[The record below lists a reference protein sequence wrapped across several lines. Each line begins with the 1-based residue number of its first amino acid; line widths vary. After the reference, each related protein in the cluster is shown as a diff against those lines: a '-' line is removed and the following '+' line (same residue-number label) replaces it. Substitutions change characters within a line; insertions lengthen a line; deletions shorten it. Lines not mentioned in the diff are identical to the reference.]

1 MDIVKLLDQARAR
14 IDVLKH
20 PFYER
25 WSAGTLRP
33 EELRL
38 YAGQYRHAVV
48 ALADASQAVADLAPQ
63 GIREGLQRH
72 AQEERSHVELWDELA
87 RALGAEPVAEALP
100 QTARCAQAWNAGE
113 DLVERLGVLYALE
126 ASQPAISTTKLA
138 GLGEHY
144 GIGADSA
151 GQSYFKLHATLDV
164 EHADQAAALLR
175 ELAQDEDADRI
186 LAAAE
191 GALEGNWLLLDGV
204 DAQTAPARRQ
214 PAS

>member
-1 MDIVKLLDQARAR
+1 MDIVKLLDEARAR
-14 IDVLKH
+14 VDVLKH

-25 WSAGTLRP
+25 WSAGTLTP

-48 ALADASQAVADLAPQ
+48 ALADASAAAAQVAPEELRD
-63 GIREGLQRH
+63 GLTRH
-72 AQEERSHVELWDELA
+72 AEEERSHVDLWDEFA
-87 RALGAEPVAEALP
+87 RALGAEPVAPALP
-100 QTARCAQAWNAGE
+100 QTAGCVDAWTAGE

-126 ASQPAISTTKLA
+126 ASQPAISTTKLT
-138 GLGEHY
+138 GLHEHY
-144 GIGADSA
+144 GMGEDSP

-175 ELAQDEDADRI
+175 ELADEQDAARI

-191 GALEGNWLLLDGV
+191 AALEGNWLLLDGV
-204 DAQTAPARRQ
+204 EERTA
-214 PAS
+214 S